1 MSKSKL
7 QKLIMYNKTPKLVY
21 IPQTGETFRVPAF
34 RSGLTLE
41 QKMDWIIANN
51 DLSVVSEEALMREV
65 GLWSNP
71 VRNLYKSFHGSKSKG
86 IRKVKYNA
94 PKPGET
100 LIKIGR
106 LARLEYEPEF
116 PSKHTGV
123 RFFHVMGDTG
133 ETKLPSNTILATDT
147 KGENLYIL
155 KDKPKKR
162 PYFSGRGIIG

>member
-1 MSKSKL
+1 MRYCIDCGKPIQFESSVPVKYDGKRAYICISCYRRDVRYNPL
-7 QKLIMYNKTPKLVY
+7 SGYVSPLMYQNPKLY
-21 IPQTGETFRVPAF
+21 E
-34 RSGLTLE
+34 
-41 QKMDWIIANN
+41 
-51 DLSVVSEEALMREV
+51 
-65 GLWSNP
+65 
-71 VRNLYKSFHGSKSKG
+71 SFHGSKSKG

-100 LIKIGR
+100 LVKIGR
-106 LARLEYEPEF
+106 LVRLEYEPEF